1 MSDDLNEMARLAA
14 ADRGSA
20 MDARIARERRAQQR
34 ARRIR
39 TTCRWVTA
47 IGGIVGMGCLF
58 VALSNESSGLVG
70 LSSMLLIPAM
80 IAGTVL
86 FFMGG
91 LSPNWVRSN
100 LSDRERDL
108 LDR

>member
-20 MDARIARERRAQQR
+20 MDARIARERRAQLR
-34 ARRIR
+34 ARRVR
-39 TTCRWVTA
+39 ATCRWIMA
-47 IGGIVGMGCLF
+47 IGGIAGVGCLL
-58 VALSNESSGLVG
+58 VALSNESGGLIG
-70 LSSMLLIPAM
+70 LACMLLIPAM
-80 IAGTVL
+80 IAAAAL

-91 LSPNWVRSN
+91 LSPNWVRSG

-108 LDR
+108 LDH